1 MIEAC
6 SNCKFFQVSEWF
18 SKCRRYPEP
27 VNHKPTDWCGE
38 YVKVAVPETKQP
50 EEQPVKQRGRPK
62 KNV

>member
-1 MIEAC
+1 MEAC
-6 SNCKFFQVSEWF
+6 SNCKFYQVSEWF

-38 YVKVAVPETKQP
+38 YVKLEAPEPVYEPVK
-50 EEQPVKQRGRPK
+50 EQPKKGRPK